1 MLSRKYIHFFDTFL
15 TIINNFKQT
24 GPADIHSTL

>member
-15 TIINNFKQT
+15 TIINNFIQT
-24 GPADIHSTL
+24 DIDDIHSKH